1 MPSSR
6 SGKAHV
12 PWMCLRMC
20 PGDRYSLVMMPV
32 SSLVAEVDEQAAE
45 ILGVLLHAMVER
57 LDLLLLQEPEHP
69 LLELPRALAWDDLD
83 QRRLLPHGL
92 VDDVPQRA
100 VDVLAP
106 VVDVMQVELELHLAG
121 LRSAACPHGTRG
133 ARRARR
139 GHPATHRRPVV
150 TLSGAIAPAPR
161 RGAADLPAGD
171 PGCHPCTS
179 LIRELPSPGPSHA
192 PSQASGGGYRRRRAA
207 RGGLRRSGSRDPGR
221 TDPERTDPGRHR
233 AGRWRPAG
241 HR

>member
-69 LLELPRALAWDDLD
+69 LLELPRALARDDLD

-100 VDVLAP
+100 VDVLAAI
-106 VVDVMQVELELHLAG
+106 VDVMQVELELHLAG
-121 LRSAACPHGTRG
+121 LRSAGCPHGTRVV
-133 ARRARR
+133 RR
-139 GHPATHRRPVV
+139 GRQGHLVTDRTPAV
-150 TLSGAIAPAPR
+150 TLSGAVRSEER
-161 RGAADLPAGD
+161 RVGKE
-171 PGCHPCTS
+171 CRS
-179 LIRELPSPGPSHA
+179 RWSPYH
-192 PSQASGGGYRRRRAA
+192 
-207 RGGLRRSGSRDPGR
+207 
-221 TDPERTDPGRHR
+221 
-233 AGRWRPAG
+233 
-241 HR
+241 